1 MLKKWNLAIPE
12 LTGSEKRRVF
22 IYIPDSYK
30 TSPVLRYPVLYMFDG
45 HNVFRDEDA
54 SFGQSWGLLD
64 YMELTQTQMIVVGV
78 ESSRRP
84 DNSRLVEYC
93 PFTCADADS
102 GSRIRG
108 QGRATMDWL
117 VRTLKPQ
124 IDRRFPTLSDRA
136 HTFVAGSS
144 MGGLMS
150 LYAIMRYNWVFSRAA
165 ALSPSLWFAPEQVEH
180 MLRTARLRPDTMLYM
195 DYGTKEFSNH
205 PNMFQYF
212 MAATQQLMERGVDL
226 TARIVPDGEHSEACW
241 KKQLPFFM
249 NLLQYDLH

>member
-1 MLKKWNLAIPE
+1 MLKKWTLAIPE

-22 IYIPDSYK
+22 IYLPDSYK

-54 SFGQSWGLLD
+54 SFGKSWGLLD
-64 YMELTQTQMIVVGV
+64 YMEYTQTQMIVVGI

-84 DNSRLVEYC
+84 DDSRLVEYC
-93 PFTCADADS
+93 PFNCVIPET
-102 GSRIRG
+102 GQRMRG

-124 IDRRFPTLSDRA
+124 IDRRFPTLPDRK
-136 HTFVAGSS
+136 HTFIAGSS

-150 LYAIMRYNWVFSRAA
+150 LYAIMRYNFVLSRAA
-165 ALSPSLWFAPEQVEH
+165 ALSPSLWFAPDQVEH

-195 DYGTKEFSNH
+195 DYGGQEFDNH

-212 MAATQQLMERGVDL
+212 LGASQILMERKVDL
-226 TARIVPDGEHSEACW
+226 TTRIVPNGEHSEGCW
-241 KKQLPFFM
+241 QKQIPIFM
-249 NLLQYDLH
+249 NLLQYDLT